1 VATYCPPG
9 DVVISGSYTVDNAI
23 VDRSYPGTD
32 VTGNSGWFVRGYAG
46 DFRDPSHQPAV
57 YVSLVCLAP

>member
-1 VATYCPPG
+1 
-9 DVVISGSYTVDNAI
+9 VISGSYTVDNAI